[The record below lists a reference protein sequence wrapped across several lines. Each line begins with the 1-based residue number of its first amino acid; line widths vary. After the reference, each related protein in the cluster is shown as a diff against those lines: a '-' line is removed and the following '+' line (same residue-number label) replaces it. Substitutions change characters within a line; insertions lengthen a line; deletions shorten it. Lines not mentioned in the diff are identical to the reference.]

1 MFETF
6 HFDVPSIARHEKGP
20 FAEERFRYLVHCAE
34 RGDTPR
40 TLQNKRTGIYW
51 AAHILGPNAGQ
62 DITAE
67 QFQAAAR
74 QWAVDHG
81 YHRPNSVMQLIRVA
95 RPWLRYLGWWKDP
108 VIDTPFQA
116 ELDRFCHWMKS
127 ERGLTAT
134 TIDQW
139 RRRTRTF
146 LQWYQS
152 TGRSLGELVP
162 IDIDQY
168 LIHGI
173 NSRCRIT
180 VATYLTALRAFI
192 RYAGSQGWCTPR
204 LADTIQRPRLYK
216 NEQLPSGPDWSDVRL
231 LLQDLDTGHPRD
243 VRNYAIVLLL
253 AVYGMRVGEVIRL
266 RLTDLDWERE
276 LVRLPRA
283 KRRAPQRSPLVA
295 EVGNS
300 IARYLRNVRPKSTVP
315 EVFLS
320 MRPPYRRLSQGAL
333 YSVIGPRM
341 RRLGCALAH
350 FGPHALRHAC
360 AQRLLASGLTL
371 KEIGDHL
378 GHRSPASTQIYTKVD
393 LLALREVAAFDLGG
407 VQ

>member
-6 HFDVPSIARHEKGP
+6 LFDVPSIARHEQAP
-20 FAEERFRYLVHCAE
+20 FAEERFRYLVDCAE

-51 AAHILGPNAGQ
+51 AARILGPNAGQ
-62 DITAE
+62 VITAE

-81 YHRPNSVMQLIRVA
+81 CHRANSLMQLIRVG
-95 RPWLRYLGWWKDP
+95 RPWLRYLGWWEDP
-108 VIDTPFQA
+108 VSHTPFQA
-116 ELDRFCHWMKS
+116 ELDRFCDWMKS

-134 TIDQW
+134 TVDQW

-152 TGRSLGELVP
+152 AGRSLSELGP
-162 IDIDQY
+162 SDIDQY
-168 LIHGI
+168 LVHGI

-204 LADTIQRPRLYK
+204 LADTIQRPRIYK
-216 NEQLPSGPDWSDVRL
+216 DEQLPSGPDWSHVRL

-276 LVRLPRA
+276 LVRLPCA

-300 IARYLRNVRPKSTVP
+300 IARYLRDVRPKSAVP

-360 AQRLLASGLTL
+360 AQRLLARGLSL

-378 GHRSPASTQIYTKVD
+378 GHRSPASTQIYAKVD
-393 LLALREVAAFDLGG
+393 LPALREVAAFDLGG